1 LVLHARWGGIVKDR
15 GLAALAIGGNIMTA
29 WSWFGVN
36 ELGVGLHSY
45 GFTEGVLMALGIF
58 IVTQLGVVALALVPK
73 RNWWST
79 RAQGA

>member
-1 LVLHARWGGIVKDR
+1 
-15 GLAALAIGGNIMTA
+15 LAIGGNIMTA

-58 IVTQLGVVALALVPK
+58 IVTQLAVVGLALVPK
-73 RNWWST
+73 HNWWST